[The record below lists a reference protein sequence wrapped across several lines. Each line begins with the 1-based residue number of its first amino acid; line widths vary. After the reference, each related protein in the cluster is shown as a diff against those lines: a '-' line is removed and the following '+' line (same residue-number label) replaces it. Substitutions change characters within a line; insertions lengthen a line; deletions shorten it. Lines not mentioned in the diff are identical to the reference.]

1 MPFLYHLVI
10 NITRLCTWSQIFYQT
25 FHQNWRIHK
34 CRVDGWS
41 HSGNV
46 SAEKVFFSHT
56 CFKQIYLSTKII
68 IIKNNC
74 LWLSRW
80 SCLGLLTRE
89 WGLPA
94 ELITARLHEF
104 RRNTSSSTH
113 NILIPLSSPSLP
125 PPSALALICNRAHCE
140 GGVYVYHQIRAFSLV
155 VSSSNQQNHYCSTG
169 EHLWEIRL

>member
-1 MPFLYHLVI
+1 MYAFSLSPCDKHYTFVYMITDLLS
-10 NITRLCTWSQIFYQT
+10 NISSELENSQMQSWWLKP
-25 FHQNWRIHK
+25 QW
-34 CRVDGWS
+34 
-41 HSGNV
+41 V

-68 IIKNNC
+68 IIKNNS

-113 NILIPLSSPSLP
+113 NILILLSSPSLP